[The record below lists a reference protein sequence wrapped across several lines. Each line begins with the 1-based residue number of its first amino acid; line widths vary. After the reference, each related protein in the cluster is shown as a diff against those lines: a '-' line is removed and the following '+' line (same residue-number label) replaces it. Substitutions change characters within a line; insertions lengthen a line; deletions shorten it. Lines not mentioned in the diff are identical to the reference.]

1 MSAKTPREVFVLLLS
16 HARNNTERNIKAY
29 QEIGQKVENP
39 DVQEA
44 LKARTY
50 VAQDN
55 LRTIDQAFNM
65 IGEKPLQLSGKLH
78 DAFVEEAKSEL
89 AEIQSPAARHLYILA
104 KASQLAHWRLA
115 EYVALVAAADASENY
130 GVGVLLES
138 VLADKLAF
146 LERDRRLVRHLITTR
161 VKERLAERLA
171 A

>member
-29 QEIGQKVENP
+29 QEIGQKAENP

-44 LKARTY
+44 LKARAY

-55 LRTIDQAFNM
+55 LKTIDQCFNM
-65 IGEKPLQLSGKLH
+65 IGEKPVQLSGKLH
-78 DAFVEEAKSEL
+78 DAFVDEAKSEL
-89 AEIQSPAARHLYILA
+89 AEIQTPAARQLYILA
-104 KASQLAHWRLA
+104 KASQLAHLRFA
-115 EYVALVAAADASENY
+115 EYAALVAAADASENY

-146 LERDRRLVRHLITTR
+146 LERDRRLVRHLIAGR
-161 VKERLAERLA
+161 IKERLDERIA